1 MNNKPTE
8 GPALFGYIMAK
19 ALLATLMAFVITTYS
34 PPMWVA
40 ALLIFIVS

>member
-8 GPALFGYIMAK
+8 GPSLLGYIIAK

-40 ALLIFIVS
+40 ALLILIIS